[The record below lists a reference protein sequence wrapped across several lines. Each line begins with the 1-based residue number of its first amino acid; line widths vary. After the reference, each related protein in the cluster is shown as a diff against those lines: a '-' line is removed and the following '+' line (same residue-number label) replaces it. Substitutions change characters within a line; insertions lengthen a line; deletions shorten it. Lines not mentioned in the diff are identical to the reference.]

1 MKQIPKQKWILSTL
15 LVAALGSQYY
25 FSISSKNIGAF
36 DLASVAPSAQVQ
48 ALVDVSAAL
57 QRTQAPAQVA
67 AEASADLSRSLVA
80 TAAAITPSADATR
93 VTAPAVTQ
101 GAAAAAPCGDCVLL
115 TKAEAERIR
124 QILIEITGR
133 PNPSAEVAV
142 EETPAEKRRR
152 LREEKEQKK
161 IDEAQ
166 AKADKLRD
174 EKDARNDEFKDKME
188 DIASRC
194 DGEITCLTSRYTS
207 LLSRYSGKKKID
219 NSVAQAAY
227 RMHIEKVLKAS
238 MSDESNSEA
247 VAEALASLGSDVPND
262 YRQVKESAIL
272 AVKNAVSE
280 KAISANKNFRL
291 SEQLSKA
298 GKVNESISISQQAE
312 TDATDATGMANLYS
326 STLSQSLKDVSDSV
340 TLAYMSKLTPE
351 VQRLLSNMRL
361 TTGEALST
369 SDNTSTTNPLINPN
383 QGTTRGVVRGGDAST
398 TPSVGSSNTTNTGN
412 ALNGVQFGNTQSG
425 GARGA
430 RGAYQQ

>member
-25 FSISSKNIGAF
+25 FSTSSKNVGAF
-36 DLASVAPSAQVQ
+36 DLASEAPNAQIQ

-57 QRTQAPAQVA
+57 QRTPAPGAVA
-67 AEASADLSRSLVA
+67 VSGDLSRSLVA
-80 TAAAITPSADATR
+80 AVAAAPVAASADATR
-93 VTAPAVTQ
+93 VAAPAVTQ
-101 GAAAAAPCGDCVLL
+101 GAAQVAPCGDCVLL

-124 QILIEITGR
+124 QILVEVTGKK
-133 PNPSAEVAV
+133 PVAEVAV
-142 EETPAEKRRR
+142 EETAAEKRKR

-161 IDEAQ
+161 IDDAQ

-188 DIASRC
+188 DIASKC

-207 LLSRYSGKKKID
+207 LLARYSGKKKID
-219 NSVAQAAY
+219 STVAQAAY
-227 RMHIEKVLKAS
+227 RVHIEKVLKAS
-238 MSDESNSEA
+238 MSDESKSES
-247 VAEALASLGSDVPND
+247 VAEALASLGRDVPNE

-291 SEQLSKA
+291 SEQLTKA
-298 GKVNESISISQQAE
+298 GKINESISIGQQAE

-326 STLSQSLKDVSDSV
+326 STLNQSLKDVSDSV
-340 TLAYMSKLTPE
+340 SLAYMNKLTPE

-361 TTGEALST
+361 TTGAALT
-369 SDNTSTTNPLINPN
+369 TTDTTTNPLINPN

-398 TPSVGSSNTTNTGN
+398 TPSAGTNNTTNTGN
-412 ALNGVQFGNTQSG
+412 ALNGVQFGNTQTG
-425 GARGA
+425 GARGS
-430 RGAYQQ
+430 RGSYQQ

>member
-25 FSISSKNIGAF
+25 FSISSKNLGAF
-36 DLASVAPSAQVQ
+36 DLASEAPNPQIQ
-48 ALVDVSAAL
+48 ALVDVTAAL
-57 QRTQAPAQVA
+57 QRAPAPSAVA
-67 AEASADLSRSLVA
+67 VTSSADASR
-80 TAAAITPSADATR
+80 AAAPASADATPAA
-93 VTAPAVTQ
+93 APAATQ
-101 GAAAAAPCGDCVLL
+101 GATQTAACSDCVLL

-124 QILIEITGR
+124 QILIEVTGK

-166 AKADKLRD
+166 AKADKLRE

-227 RMHIEKVLKAS
+227 RIHIEKVLKAS
-238 MSDESNSEA
+238 MSDESKSES

-298 GKVNESISISQQAE
+298 GKVNESISIGQQAE

-326 STLSQSLKDVSDSV
+326 STLTQSLKDVSDSV
-340 TLAYMSKLTPE
+340 TLAYMNKLTPE

-361 TTGEALST
+361 TTGAALT
-369 SDNTSTTNPLINPN
+369 TTDTTTNPLINPN

-398 TPSVGSSNTTNTGN
+398 NPSVGSSNTTNTGN

-425 GARGA
+425 GARGT